1 MGSSPTRVVVYGGE
15 LELIHHMKPGSP
27 VLEPHGSTHSSTSHQ
42 VSYIESSRLH
52 NELVLKDVISS
63 FTAMK
68 DTKVDQFT
76 FKRGNQPLLIVFN
89 VTRVQTVE
97 VSLRRFTSVTKL
109 ESSTDTNPGFNMFL
123 HL

>member
-1 MGSSPTRVVVYGGE
+1 M
-15 LELIHHMKPGSP
+15 
-27 VLEPHGSTHSSTSHQ
+27 
-42 VSYIESSRLH
+42 
-52 NELVLKDVISS
+52 ISS

-76 FKRGNQPLLIVFN
+76 FKRGNQPFLIVFN